1 MNHMQMLRELP
12 PIEQPQD
19 KNGKVL
25 YKLPIDQ
32 YPAQEFNRNK
42 GGWTAND
49 LTLLERSQT
58 LAETELI
65 LSRLQQER
73 AKNPDNTGK
82 SDRDIILETRPA
94 WCQTPSE
101 IDRFVRLA
109 STRIQ
114 EKIESRLGKPNETTP
129 PLSSEAL
136 GSSSSSSSA
145 E

>member
-1 MNHMQMLRELP
+1 MLRELP
-12 PIEQPQD
+12 PIEQLCD
-19 KNGKVL
+19 NNGNVM

-73 AKNPDNTGK
+73 ANNPDNSGK
-82 SDRDIILETRPA
+82 SDREIILETCPA

-114 EKIESRLGKPNETTP
+114 EKIESRLGKPNENTP
-129 PLSSEAL
+129 PLSDQAL
-136 GSSSSSSSA
+136 NPSA

>member
-1 MNHMQMLRELP
+1 MKRELP
-12 PIEQPQD
+12 PIEQPRD
-19 KNGKVL
+19 KNGNVM
-25 YKLPIDQ
+25 YRLPIDQ

-73 AKNPDNTGK
+73 AKNPDNSGK

-101 IDRFVRLA
+101 IDRFVQLA

-114 EKIESRLGKPNETTP
+114 QKIESRLGKVNENTP
-129 PLSSEAL
+129 PLSDQAL
-136 GSSSSSSSA
+136 NTPSSPSSA